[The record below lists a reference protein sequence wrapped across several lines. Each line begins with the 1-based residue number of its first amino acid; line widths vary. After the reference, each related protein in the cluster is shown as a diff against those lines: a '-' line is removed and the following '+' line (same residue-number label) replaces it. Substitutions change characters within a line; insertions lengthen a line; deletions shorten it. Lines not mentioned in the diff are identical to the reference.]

1 MKRRIK
7 PMGLPIGGPSLLMA
21 FILLC
26 LTIFASISFMS
37 ANRDYKLSQKTAETL
52 TQYYV
57 ADNKAEE
64 ILAEIDSSL
73 KKNEI
78 IEDIE
83 THFKDYNAIITN
95 DGNIVNV
102 KYAVTVK
109 DKMVL
114 AVDARF
120 TAEEKIE
127 ILGWKVVNNRI
138 IEDTPTFLDLP
149 VF

>member
-7 PMGLPIGGPSLLMA
+7 AIGLPIGGPSLLMA

-83 THFKDYNAIITN
+83 NHLKDYNAIITN

-102 KYAVTVK
+102 EYAVTVK

-138 IEDTPTFLDLP
+138 LEDTPTFLDLP

>member
-1 MKRRIK
+1 MKRGLK
-7 PMGLPIGGPSLLMA
+7 AMGLPVGGPSLLMA

-26 LTIFASISFMS
+26 LTIFASIAFMS

-57 ADNKAEE
+57 ADNRAEE
-64 ILAEIDSSL
+64 ILAEINSSL

-78 IEDIE
+78 IKNIE
-83 THFKDYNAIITN
+83 TNLKDYDATITK
-95 DGNIVNV
+95 DGNTIYVS
-102 KYAVTVK
+102 YAVTVK
-109 DKMVL
+109 MEMVL
-114 AVDARF
+114 AVDACF
-120 TAEEKIE
+120 KEEDKVE